1 MSTEAELLERKFN
14 KYIVKVKKIDDVSN
28 EDKLYLYAN
37 YKQALEGNN
46 TRDKPSIFDRISM
59 EKWKAWTAVNDQ
71 SKEISMKNYIKKVK
85 ALYKEE

>member
-14 KYIVKVKKIDDVSN
+14 KYIVKVKKLENISN

-46 TRDKPSIFDRISM
+46 KKDKPSIFDRISM
-59 EKWKAWTAVNDQ
+59 EKWKAWNAVNDQ
-71 SKEISMKNYIKKVK
+71 TKETSMKNYIKKVK